1 MSNAKRLE
9 ESVKTLE
16 EGITKVKLILDGY
29 PACKLFTSEE
39 YMRYYDCVYLLCIQP
54 PPHDLSTELLQRYNA
69 ALDESIYFKVLPF
82 LKDKSGTSLLAEFLR
97 VWTNYKAMVKCLGG
111 FFLYLDKKCT
121 DQKLSAPLKEVALS
135 CFQNKVCCD
144 LLPKLFD
151 AALLLISEDRREE
164 PIDRSL
170 LQGLSTFFLENGGP
184 KKGTYYDMF
193 EEKLLT
199 DTSSCYSRFASEWL
213 LSYSSTDYILKVE
226 RCLNDEKGKL
236 SQFLY
241 PSSVEKLLLVVHLK
255 LIGETTSQL
264 IEKQKA
270 ENLNSTRYQE
280 LLSRCA
286 NLNIG

>member
-1 MSNAKRLE
+1 MSNVKRLE
-9 ESVKTLE
+9 ESMKTLE
-16 EGITKVKLILDGY
+16 EGIMKVKLIMDGY

-54 PPHDLSTELLQRYNA
+54 PPYDSSTELLQRYHA

-111 FFLYLDKKCT
+111 FFHYLDKKCT
-121 DQKLSAPLKEVALS
+121 EQKSSVPLKEVALS
-135 CFQNKVCCD
+135 CFQNRVCSD

-151 AALLLISEDRREE
+151 AALLLISQDRREE

-170 LQGLSTFFLENGGP
+170 LLGLSTFCLENGGA

-193 EEKLLT
+193 EERLLT

-213 LSYSSTDYILKVE
+213 LSYSSTDYMLKVE
-226 RCLNDEKGKL
+226 QYLNDEKGKL

-241 PSSVEKLLLVVHLK
+241 PFSVEKLLQVVHLK
-255 LIGETTSQL
+255 LIGETTRQL

-286 NLNIG
+286 NLSIG

>member
-1 MSNAKRLE
+1 MSNAKRTE

-16 EGITKVKLILDGY
+16 EGITKVKLIMDGY

-39 YMRYYDCVYLLCIQP
+39 YMRYYNSVYLLCIRP
-54 PPHDLSTELLQRYNA
+54 PPHDLSAELLQRYHA
-69 ALDESIYFKVLPF
+69 VLDESVYFKVLPF
-82 LKDKSGTSLLAEFLR
+82 LKDKSGASLLAEFLR
-97 VWTNYKAMVKCLGG
+97 AWTNYKAMVKCLGG

-121 DQKLSAPLKEVALS
+121 DQKSSAPLKEVALS
-135 CFQNKVCCD
+135 CFQNRVCCD
-144 LLPKLFD
+144 FLPELFD
-151 AALLLISEDRREE
+151 AALLLVSQDRKEE

-170 LQGLSTFFLENGGP
+170 LQGLSTFFWENGGSE
-184 KKGTYYDMF
+184 KGTYYYMF
-193 EEKLLT
+193 EEKLLA

-236 SQFLY
+236 SQYMY
-241 PSSVEKLLLVVHLK
+241 PFSVEKLLQVVHLK

-264 IEKQKA
+264 IEKKTA

-280 LLSRCA
+280 LLSRCS
-286 NLNIG
+286 NLSIG